1 MRVSTMSSETSTDP
15 SPSSRGGFDAWQLF
29 TLAGLIGAAIVA
41 FRAGAQPSSARIF
54 LILIIFAAA
63 AIGMAAL
70 RTLGPLTGVL
80 SRESRMTLGERT
92 RAVLERE
99 KMLALR
105 TIKELEFDRAM
116 GKMSDRDYHEMAAR
130 LRARAGRILR
140 QLDASPELGYR
151 AVIEE
156 EIARRIGST
165 PQAQD
170 AGAVTFAPGASVPKE
185 APADEEPDQP
195 GVSPTLA
202 CAACDLRNDIDAR
215 FCKGCGARLEAA

>member
-1 MRVSTMSSETSTDP
+1 
-15 SPSSRGGFDAWQLF
+15 
-29 TLAGLIGAAIVA
+29 
-41 FRAGAQPSSARIF
+41 
-54 LILIIFAAA
+54 
-63 AIGMAAL
+63 
-70 RTLGPLTGVL
+70 
-80 SRESRMTLGERT
+80 
-92 RAVLERE
+92 
-99 KMLALR
+99 MLALR

-140 QLDASPELGYR
+140 QLDETPESGYR

-156 EIARRIGST
+156 EIARRIGSV
-165 PQAQD
+165 PAPAPGQN
-170 AGAVTFAPGASVPKE
+170 AGAD
-185 APADEEPDQP
+185 APAHEGADEP